1 MNRRTLFILTAII
14 LVVALLGCNWTLP
27 LRLLTKPTSTP
38 AIVPSAT
45 PLALPDTAVTTPPL
59 TPAAPTG
66 AGSVVAEEELLAGL
80 YERVSPSVVYI
91 EVSQGGLP
99 SQGSGFIWDEQGH
112 IITNNHVVEGAVAI
126 LVQFFDGLI
135 IEAEIVGR
143 DPQSDIAVLRIDSAG
158 IELRPVTV
166 GDSDAV
172 RVGQMAVAIGNPF
185 EQAWTMTRGIVSALE
200 RTIQSGV
207 SLFYIPD
214 VIQTDAA
221 INPGNSGGPLLDS
234 QGRVIGMN
242 TQILSRTGSSSGIGF
257 AVPVNIIKLVVPELI
272 VNGRYTYAWLGI
284 RGGDL
289 PPSEVERLNLP
300 VRQGTLIVEVTP
312 DGPAERAG
320 LRVDDVIT
328 AVDSEPMHGIADV
341 IAYLVRYTRP
351 GQSVELSVIR
361 NGRQIVLS
369 VVLGERPSQ

>member
-45 PLALPDTAVTTPPL
+45 PLALPDAAATTPPL

-143 DPQSDIAVLRIDSAG
+143 DPQSDIAVLRIDPAG

-207 SLFYIPD
+207 SLFSIPD

>member
-45 PLALPDTAVTTPPL
+45 PLALPDAAATTPPL

-135 IEAEIVGR
+135 VEAEIVGR
-143 DPQSDIAVLRIDSAG
+143 DPQSDIAVLRIDPAG

-242 TQILSRTGSSSGIGF
+242 TQIFSRTGSSSGIGF

-284 RGGDL
+284 WGGDL
-289 PPSEVERLNLP
+289 QPNEVERLNLP

-361 NGRQIVLS
+361 NGRQIVLP
-369 VVLGERPSQ
+369 VVLGERPGQ